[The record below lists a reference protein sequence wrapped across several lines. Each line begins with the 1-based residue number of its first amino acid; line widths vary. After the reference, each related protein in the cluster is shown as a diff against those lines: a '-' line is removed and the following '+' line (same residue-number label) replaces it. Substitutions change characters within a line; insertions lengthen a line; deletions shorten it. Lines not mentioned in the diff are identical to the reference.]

1 MKNDNVYRVYSTQT
15 LNICFFVFVYL
26 QCGLIDIFQIVREL
40 IIIRVDIL
48 CDILRGKEESNI

>member
-1 MKNDNVYRVYSTQT
+1 MYIEYIAHKLSIFV
-15 LNICFFVFVYL
+15 FFVFVYL

-48 CDILRGKEESNI
+48 CDILGGKEEYLIFRL